1 MVLPLLSLPVELQAL
16 FALLLVDSTTAG
28 RLAQASHACKVLL
41 QHRLEVLHEER
52 RRRLAAQ
59 ARMQAMRQRKRAAVL
74 ELFEAVDDGPS
85 YRCKAH
91 TFAFGTPCGKQLRVP
106 RSGSLQVLMKH
117 LQRFHS
123 AEHTALMLQLEQM

>member
-41 QHRLEVLHEER
+41 RHRLEVLHEE
-52 RRRLAAQ
+52 RLAAQ

-91 TFAFGTPCGKQLRVP
+91 SHTRLPLALHVGSSFVFHAAA
-106 RSGSLQVLMKH
+106 RSRCS
-117 LQRFHS
+117 
-123 AEHTALMLQLEQM
+123 